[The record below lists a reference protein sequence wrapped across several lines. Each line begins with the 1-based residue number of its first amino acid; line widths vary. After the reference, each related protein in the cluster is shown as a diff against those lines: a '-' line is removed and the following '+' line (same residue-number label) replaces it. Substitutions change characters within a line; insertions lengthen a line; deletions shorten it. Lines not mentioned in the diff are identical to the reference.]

1 MKPASVNALPPDY
14 GRLLADIK
22 QRVRSAQIRAGL
34 AANRELLVLYW
45 DIGRLII
52 DRQKALGWGAKV
64 IDRLARDLQNEFPGQ
79 QGFSPRNLK
88 YMRAFAEAWPDRS
101 IAHQPGAQVAWSP
114 SATAQAPLG
123 PSSMTTLAI
132 VQQPAAQ
139 LPWTHHC
146 LLLDRLDTP
155 ADRLWYAA
163 KAVENGWSRNVLALQ
178 IASGLHTRQG
188 KAVTNFQVT
197 LPPPQSDLA
206 QQVTKDPYVFDFL
219 NLRDDANE
227 RAVEDA
233 LLVHVEKFLI
243 ELGAGFAL
251 VGRQVHM
258 EVGDDDFYLD
268 LLFYHLRLRCFVVV
282 DLKARAFTP
291 EAAGK
296 MNFYLSAVDDRFRQ
310 PGDQPSIGLILC
322 REKNRIVAEYA
333 LRDVRKP
340 IGVSDYV
347 TRLVETLPKPLQA
360 AVPSVR
366 EIERGLATSPARRKP
381 SPRKP

>member
-1 MKPASVNALPPDY
+1 MKPGHSIAPLPDY
-14 GRLLADIK
+14 GQLLADIK
-22 QRVRSAQIRAGL
+22 SRVRAAQIRAGL
-34 AANRELLVLYW
+34 AANRELLALYW
-45 DIGRLII
+45 DIGRLIL
-52 DRQKALGWGAKV
+52 DRQKAQGWGTKV
-64 IDRLARDLQNEFPGQ
+64 IDRLSRDLQNEFPGQ

-88 YMRAFAEAWPDRS
+88 YMRAFADAWPDRV
-101 IAHQPGAQVAWSP
+101 IVHQAGAQMNRLK
-114 SATAQAPLG
+114 SAIVPAPLAPSSG
-123 PSSMTTLAI
+123 PSGTI
-132 VQQPAAQ
+132 VQRPVAQ
-139 LPWTHHC
+139 LPWRHHTI
-146 LLLDRLDTP
+146 LLDKLDTP

-163 KAVENGWSRNVLALQ
+163 KAVENGWSGDVLALQ
-178 IASGLHTRQG
+178 IDSGLHARQG
-188 KAVTNFQVT
+188 KAVTNFQAT

-233 LLVHVEKFLI
+233 LLAHVEKFLL

-251 VGRQVHM
+251 VGRQVHL
-258 EVGDDDFYLD
+258 EVGGDDFYLD

-322 REKNRIVAEYA
+322 REKSRIVAEYA

-347 TRLVETLPKPLQA
+347 TRLVETLPQRLRA
-360 AVPSVR
+360 AIPSVR
-366 EIERGLATSPARRKP
+366 EIEAGLATPPPTAKRPTQKQ
-381 SPRKP
+381 

>member
-1 MKPASVNALPPDY
+1 MKPIPVTALPTDY
-14 GRLLADIK
+14 GRLLAEIK
-22 QRVRSAQIRAGL
+22 HRVRSAQVRAGL

-45 DIGRLII
+45 DIGKLIL
-52 DRQKALGWGAKV
+52 DRQKAQGWGAKV
-64 IDRLARDLQNEFPGQ
+64 IDRLSRDLQDEFPGQ
-79 QGFSPRNLK
+79 QGFSPRNLS
-88 YMRAFAEAWPDRS
+88 YMRAFAEAWPDS
-101 IAHQPGAQVAWSP
+101 PFVQHPVAQTPGTTGP
-114 SATAQAPLG
+114 IAQAAL
-123 PSSMTTLAI
+123 
-132 VQQPAAQ
+132 AQ
-139 LPWTHHC
+139 LPWYHHVC
-146 LLLDRLDTP
+146 ILDKLDTP
-155 ADRLWYAA
+155 AARLWYAA